1 MSDNIAM
8 MPIANTREEVAAQP
22 AVLTRVLQEL
32 SPQVQILAQQMADR
46 KINQVLASGSG
57 DSWFAAQAVRYA
69 WESYAGVPFEPLQA
83 YEYAAY
89 GRLGIHKQTAH
100 FVISSSGRPTTTWD
114 ALDLALASDALVIGV
129 TDNPDKSNPFV
140 AKPPVALIP
149 RGSKVG
155 WPAQTTTATIAVLID
170 LAIAFGHARG
180 HLDQAE
186 AARLQA
192 QLRAIPGQIT
202 AVLTQSQQWAEAVV
216 ATQPGY
222 TTFVGGG
229 PSFAV
234 AQNGSALLAAG
245 PQEPGMPLTVEEFHH
260 ALRIGVI
267 RKEDAVILIAP
278 QGKVVS
284 RCRDT
289 ARVVRAWGSRLFV
302 IATPETADLLQSPA
316 DGVVLPAVSEP
327 MSPLLTIPPLQM
339 LGIVLAEQK
348 VATGYQR
355 PKSVPH

>member
-1 MSDNIAM
+1 
-8 MPIANTREEVAAQP
+8 
-22 AVLTRVLQEL
+22 
-32 SPQVQILAQQMADR
+32 
-46 KINQVLASGSG
+46 
-57 DSWFAAQAVRYA
+57 
-69 WESYAGVPFEPLQA
+69 LQA

-89 GRLGIHKQTAH
+89 GRLGINEQTAH

-114 ALDLALASDALVIGV
+114 ALDLALASGAFVIGV

-170 LAIAFGHARG
+170 LAIAFGQARS
-180 HLDQAE
+180 HISQDE
-186 AARLQA
+186 AA
-192 QLRAIPGQIT
+192 QLRAQLQMIPDQIT
-202 AVLTQSQQWAEAVV
+202 AVLAQGRQWAESV
-216 ATQPGY
+216 AASTTKQPCY
-222 TTFVGGG
+222 YTFVGGG

-278 QGKVVS
+278 QSEVAN

-289 ARVVRAWGSRLFV
+289 ARVVRSWGSRLFV
-302 IATPETADLLQSPA
+302 IATPETADLLESTA
-316 DGVVLPAVSEP
+316 DGVVLPNVADA
-327 MSPLLTIPPLQM
+327 MSPLLTIPPLQI
-339 LGIVLAEQK
+339 LSIALAEQK

-355 PKSVPH
+355 PKSVPQ